1 MRRQDPELPSPGR
14 LRSVRSVLRAVLV
27 LSAFALATRSSQA
40 HPGLEDALLR
50 LNAGIAAAP
59 ANPDLYLERGEL
71 YTAHEDWIAAEA
83 NLLRAAELSP
93 HHPRLDRARAQLA
106 LATGHAA
113 DALALI
119 NATLQRA
126 PADPDALLVRARAQA
141 RLGQRDAAVADL
153 NGVLSLVAT
162 PAPELFLERA
172 ALLPPADAVRS
183 LDQGVQR
190 IGPALTLHQRALE
203 LELSLGAVDAAV
215 ARIDGLAERSERK
228 ESWLKRRG
236 DVLARAG
243 RLQEARAS
251 YAAAL
256 AAIAALPDWLRAS
269 PPTLKLAEELSRIT
283 AVRLPSSTNS

>member
-1 MRRQDPELPSPGR
+1 M
-14 LRSVRSVLRAVLV
+14 LRPVLALSVL
-27 LSAFALATRSSQA
+27 ALATLSSQA
-40 HPGLEDALLR
+40 HPGLEEALVR
-50 LNAGIAAAP
+50 LNAGIAATP
-59 ANPDLYLERGEL
+59 ENPELYLERGEL

-93 HHPRLDRARAQLA
+93 HHPRLDRARALLA
-106 LATGHAA
+106 LATGHAS
-113 DALALI
+113 DALTLI
-119 NATLQRA
+119 NVALQRA

-153 NGVLSLVAT
+153 NGVLTLVAT

-172 ALLPPADAVRS
+172 ALLPPAEAVRS
-183 LDQGVQR
+183 LDDGVRR
-190 IGPALTLHQRALE
+190 IGPALSLQLRALE
-203 LELSLGAVDAAV
+203 LELALGAVDAAV
-215 ARIDGLAERSERK
+215 ARIDGLADRSERK

-243 RLQEARAS
+243 RIQEARAS

-269 PPTLKLAEELSRIT
+269 PPTVKLAEELSRIT
-283 AVRLPSSTNS
+283 AVRPTSTTTS